1 MYAIIPSCTRRL
13 LVKMISELVQ
23 MVQTLALGYMH
34 SNRHCDKRGY
44 DAKTMLHA
52 AGSVRHIL
60 VDVDEEG
67 HTCEQVHATVY
78 VAGKWL
84 KAWCQYTPVVRVI
97 LVAYRPN

>member
-1 MYAIIPSCTRRL
+1 MHLFVQPPNVHTFPLVPMCAVIKSCTTCL

-34 SNRHCDKRGY
+34 SNRHCDKRGC

-60 VDVDEEG
+60 VDVNEEG
-67 HTCEQVHATVY
+67 PHANKFMVQCT
-78 VAGKWL
+78 
-84 KAWCQYTPVVRVI
+84 
-97 LVAYRPN
+97 